1 MIDKWPQCW
10 DCGEEF
16 NPKRKALG
24 YEYCLSCGDG
34 YAQKEAVRKSKCT
47 APAYNKGNYVYISSK
62 ADARDIGR

>member
-24 YEYCLSCGDG
+24 YEHCLSCGDG
-34 YAQKEAVRKSKCT
+34 YAQKETVRKSKCV